1 MPSSQQGSPLGGGGG
16 LETFQGFDEKGFPV
30 TLTRPVADATAA
42 KHYNEQGFL
51 VTDAPAKASTTFK
64 ALAESASPTLKAT
77 TAHKNAAVDQ
87 RRYDWKISTI
97 FAIILGGTFAM

>member
-1 MPSSQQGSPLGGGGG
+1 MGGGGG

-30 TLTRPVADATAA
+30 TITRPVADATAA

-51 VTDAPAKASTTFK
+51 VTDAPAKTSATFK

-77 TAHKNAAVDQ
+77 TARTNAGVDR
-87 RRYDWKISTI
+87 RRYDWKVSII
-97 FAIILGGTFAM
+97 FAIFLGGTLAI